1 MLRYP
6 KSPFGKYTL
15 TEDYPKSPFG
25 TVGEAAGD
33 PLDDYFAVVSLGFYP
48 NPDNTPTATERAYFA
63 VSYGLLGSL

>member
-25 TVGEAAGD
+25 TVGEATGD
-33 PLDDYFAVVSLGFYP
+33 PLDDYLAVVSLGSYP
-48 NPDNTPTATERAYFA
+48 TIGVTVTERAYFA
-63 VSYGLLGSL
+63 VSYGLLGTL